1 MKLSSGHLPGE
12 QTFRG
17 WWLTIS
23 RNDGKMEIDCAM
35 ETVLEN
41 SCCHICYLKEMLYYA
56 PMHKVKLQQMQHGQF
71 DSGLQ
76 NIETPKNIQNIPW
89 PASQPMKHQKRIHV
103 SLPTDG
109 GNISWPSMHSACD
122 NHYQLSSPLVD
133 GPQMPMMNF
142 PYQTVTPPPVLVDEA
157 LYSCNIL
164 AQLQGTYEQETST
177 GRVQV
182 SVMLP
187 TVSDQED
194 QYATVHRVSSDGKTL
209 DDQHIYDEPFTF
221 NLKSVDG
228 KLEGCLT
235 KGSDMKHSVTWWNP
249 EEEKYT
255 VWRRNGKVTFNLVQ
269 VESKVRRGSI
279 SSIRTVSTSPIMA
292 YSVDT
297 PMLGS
302 DDNPLLIRPE
312 LLQQRKP
319 VFTPRGVYSANERF
333 LSTPKKL
340 PPGTFSPKTEKQQEE
355 MFRLIKAHCAKNPSL
370 FQKVVDWGT
379 RNNPK
384 RSLSE
389 DVMKSLAEGRVW
401 ITAHASG
408 AEDGV
413 TTESLDDIKGGYQRA
428 STGVWMQPAREACG
442 ARVQHKLF
450 RDKNGLWTIESN
462 STESEVSQIRAR
474 QLQDNNWVDFK
485 NNKMNICVHM
495 VPISMILEKLVDVL
509 PESKTEV
516 MTSMDFLF
524 TSCNQAKLSNLK
536 GRNLK
541 HHIANLKIKLE
552 KRYALSFGVQI
563 AHIAETIAQQ
573 E

>member
-1 MKLSSGHLPGE
+1 
-12 QTFRG
+12 
-17 WWLTIS
+17 
-23 RNDGKMEIDCAM
+23 
-35 ETVLEN
+35 
-41 SCCHICYLKEMLYYA
+41 MLYYA
-56 PMHKVKLQQMQHGQF
+56 PMHKVKLQQMQLGQF
-71 DSGLQ
+71 DSGVQ
-76 NIETPKNIQNIPW
+76 NIETPKNIQNTPW

-103 SLPTDG
+103 SLPRDW
-109 GNISWPSMHSACD
+109 GNITWPSLPSPSIACD
-122 NHYQLSSPLVD
+122 NQYQQSSPVFE

-142 PYQTVTPPPVLVDEA
+142 PYQTGTPPPMIVDDA

-164 AQLQGTYEQETST
+164 AQLQGTYEQDTSA

-182 SVMLP
+182 NVTLP
-187 TVSDQED
+187 KVTDQED

-249 EEEKYT
+249 QKEQYT

-312 LLQQRKP
+312 LMQQRKP
-319 VFTPRGVYSANERF
+319 VFTPRGVYSATERF
-333 LSTPKKL
+333 LSTPKNL
-340 PPGTFSPKTEKQQEE
+340 PSVTFSPKSEQQQEE
-355 MFRLIKAHCAKNPSL
+355 MFQLIKAHCAKNPKL
-370 FQKVVDWGT
+370 FKKVVEWGT
-379 RNNPK
+379 KNNLN

-389 DVMKSLAEGRVW
+389 DVMRSLAEGRVW
-401 ITAHASG
+401 ITARAPG
-408 AEDGV
+408 AEGGV

-428 STGVWMQPAREACG
+428 NTGVWMQPARKACG
-442 ARVQHKLF
+442 ARLQHKLF
-450 RDKNGLWTIESN
+450 KDENGLWTIESN
-462 STESEVSQIRAR
+462 CTESEGSQLRAR
-474 QLQDNNWVDFK
+474 QLQNNNWVDFK
-485 NNKMNICVHM
+485 NNKMSILVHV
-495 VPISMILEKLVDVL
+495 VPISKILEKLVDVL
-509 PESKTEV
+509 PGSKTEV
-516 MTSMDFLF
+516 MTSMNFLF

-552 KRYALSFGVQI
+552 KRHALSFGVQI
-563 AHIAETIAQQ
+563 AHTAEAIAQ
-573 E
+573 EK